1 MPNNAQALE
10 VLRSRL
16 AALRLEVA
24 ALERLVEG
32 MTGKREAQ
40 ASADRLNLHIE
51 MATAPSRYRR
61 RSLDS
66 NFQ

>member
-1 MPNNAQALE
+1 MKNAQALE

-40 ASADRLNLHIE
+40 ASADRVNLHYE

-61 RSLDS
+61 RQS
-66 NFQ
+66 

>member
-1 MPNNAQALE
+1 MKNAQALE

-32 MTGKREAQ
+32 MTGKRDAQ
-40 ASADRLNLHIE
+40 ASETRVQMHLE
-51 MATAPSRYRR
+51 VQQAPSRYRR
-61 RSLDS
+61 RKP
-66 NFQ
+66 